1 LETLNGQKVIG
12 KIDRL
17 IVNENHVLAVD
28 FKSNVVVPK
37 NLKEVPK
44 ALLAQMG
51 AYQESLRVIFP
62 DKEIQTAILWTE
74 NEFLQE
80 LDPTSVKEAFNNAS
94 MT

>member
-1 LETLNGQKVIG
+1 
-12 KIDRL
+12 
-17 IVNENHVLAVD
+17 
-28 FKSNVVVPK
+28 
-37 NLKEVPK
+37 
-44 ALLAQMG
+44 MG